1 LGAAQNIVGSHALRS
16 IMRSLKRTIILVI
29 ILFIC
34 AQAWGEELP
43 KNKSLSLSLDGVIQ
57 YAFQN
62 NKEIKIKAMEL
73 DAGKAIILGARSN
86 FLPKLN
92 VNSGYTYNA
101 SVLNI
106 GSLAGT
112 KKDIG
117 IFTGYQNDN
126 MAGISVDQIVYNG
139 GANKTQFNRAKL
151 NLRIQEQTLKIQQE
165 DVALDA
171 ERLYYGALLAN
182 EVEKIAQ
189 NLVDLAEEHYE
200 ETKKKYDAGTVSRF
214 DVLQSKVQ
222 ISKLIPQLIRAKTAG
237 DLISA
242 ELRKLLGLKM
252 DDVIFL
258 TDKLEYLTIKITE
271 KEAVQMAALNNPE
284 MLLQLLGVNMENLG
298 IELAKA
304 SDRPQVSAGVSY
316 GFHSNDVIDM
326 FDDKHEN
333 WSAGVS
339 VTIPIFDGFSSKSK
353 VDEAKVRYAQS
364 LLSKE
369 NLDDEIAV
377 RVRRGMLDLKKAQA
391 LIDSQKDNI
400 EEAKEALRISQVRYD
415 NGEGTNLDVLEAQVS
430 LGQVEKNYSEGI
442 FDYLMAVA
450 FLSRTLGVNKDNL
463 TNESLFVK
471 K

>member
-1 LGAAQNIVGSHALRS
+1 
-16 IMRSLKRTIILVI
+16 
-29 ILFIC
+29 
-34 AQAWGEELP
+34 
-43 KNKSLSLSLDGVIQ
+43 
-57 YAFQN
+57 
-62 NKEIKIKAMEL
+62 
-73 DAGKAIILGARSN
+73 
-86 FLPKLN
+86 
-92 VNSGYTYNA
+92 
-101 SVLNI
+101 
-106 GSLAGT
+106 
-112 KKDIG
+112 
-117 IFTGYQNDN
+117 
-126 MAGISVDQIVYNG
+126 
-139 GANKTQFNRAKL
+139 
-151 NLRIQEQTLKIQQE
+151 
-165 DVALDA
+165 
-171 ERLYYGALLAN
+171 
-182 EVEKIAQ
+182 
-189 NLVDLAEEHYE
+189 
-200 ETKKKYDAGTVSRF
+200 
-214 DVLQSKVQ
+214 
-222 ISKLIPQLIRAKTAG
+222 
-237 DLISA
+237 
-242 ELRKLLGLKM
+242 
-252 DDVIFL
+252 
-258 TDKLEYLTIKITE
+258 
-271 KEAVQMAALNNPE
+271 MAALNNPE

>member
-1 LGAAQNIVGSHALRS
+1 G
-16 IMRSLKRTIILVI
+16 MRILKQILIFTIII
-29 ILFIC
+29 FAS
-34 AQAWGEELP
+34 AQAWGEELS
-43 KNKSLSLSLDGVIQ
+43 KNKNLSLSLNEAIQ

-62 NKEIKIKAMEL
+62 NKEIKIKSLEL

-92 VNSGYTYNA
+92 ANLGYKYNGA
-101 SVLNI
+101 VLNF
-106 GSLAGT
+106 GPLSE
-112 KKDIG
+112 KKDMG
-117 IFTGYQNDN
+117 IFVGYQNDN

-139 GANKTQFNRAKL
+139 GANITQFNQAKL
-151 NLRIQEQTLKIQQE
+151 NLKIQEQTLKIQQE
-165 DVALDA
+165 DVRFDA
-171 ERLYYGALLAN
+171 ERLYYGALLAS
-182 EVEKIAQ
+182 EVQKIAQ
-189 NLVDLAEEHYE
+189 NLVDLAQEHYE
-200 ETKKKYDAGTVSRF
+200 ETEKKYEAGTVSRF

-222 ISKLIPQLIRAKTAG
+222 VSKLKPQLIRSKTAV

-252 DDVIFL
+252 DDTVIL
-258 TDKLEYLTIKITE
+258 TDKLDYLTTVMTE
-271 KEAVQMAALNNPE
+271 KEAVKIAALNNPE
-284 MLLQLLGVNMENLG
+284 SILQLLGIDMEKLG

-304 SDRPQVSAGVSY
+304 SNRPQVNAGVNY
-316 GFHSNDVIDM
+316 GFHSNDVGDM

-333 WSAGVS
+333 WGAGVS
-339 VTIPIFDGFSSKSK
+339 VTIPIFDGFSSKAK

-364 LLSKE
+364 LLTKE

-377 RVRRGMLDLKKAQA
+377 RVRRGILDLEKAQS

-400 EEAKEALRISQVRYD
+400 EEAREALRISQVRYD

-442 FDYLMAVA
+442 FDYLIAVA
-450 FLSRTLGVNKDNL
+450 FLSRTLGVDKDNL
-463 TNESLFVK
+463 TNEKFFVK